1 MVKNGKKASLKKS
14 KALAALLSGAN
25 AVEAA
30 AAAGVVTNT
39 IYKWQKDPEFTE
51 ALNAAKSEAMD
62 RLGRSLSALGDKAVM
77 TLEAAM
83 DDPDAGPAVKIRAA
97 DIVLN
102 RALSIQ
108 DAAEFEKRLS
118 NLEKQLNIR
127 S

>member
-1 MVKNGKKASLKKS
+1 MSKKDKKVTLKKS
-14 KALAALLSGAN
+14 LALEALLSGAN
-25 AVEAA
+25 ANEAA
-30 AAAGVVTNT
+30 AAAGVVRNT
-39 IYKWQKDPEFTE
+39 LYKWQRDPDFID
-51 ALNAAKSEAMD
+51 ALNQAKSEAMD
-62 RLGRSLSALGDKAVM
+62 RLGRSLSALGEKAVM
-77 TLEAAM
+77 TLDAAM

-118 NLEKQLNIR
+118 DLEKQLNIR

>member
-62 RLGRSLSALGDKAVM
+62 RLGRSLSALGEKAVT
-77 TLEAAM
+77 TLDEVL
-83 DDPDAGPAVKIRAA
+83 DDPAAGPGVRVRAA

-102 RALSIQ
+102 RALAVR

-118 NLEKQLNIR
+118 DLEKQLNIR